1 MNVSVTPA
9 LETFVRKEVE
19 SGRYNNASEVVRA
32 ALRLLQERAEARE
45 LALARARV
53 LVEEGLASGPAEP
66 WNVEEIW
73 QDVEA
78 RLETERTEPV
88 TAGD

>member
-9 LETFVRKEVE
+9 LEAFVRKEVE

-45 LALARARV
+45 AALARARV

-66 WNVEEIW
+66 WDKEKFL
-73 QDVEA
+73 A
-78 RLETERTEPV
+78 RARARQRQPED
-88 TAGD
+88 A